1 MTREAILKSLQ
12 RPIVKKEVRRNKNT
26 KRNKEITGEN

>member
-1 MTREAILKSLQ
+1 MTRKAILKSP
-12 RPIVKKEVRRNKNT
+12 RPIVKKELRRNKNT

>member
-1 MTREAILKSLQ
+1 MTRKAILKSP
-12 RPIVKKEVRRNKNT
+12 RPIGKKEARRNKNT